1 MTFGKPRRAD
11 GRRPASAGDAG
22 IGELLR
28 RSLSHEAGTVEVAPD
43 ALGRIRE
50 RIERRRAPWWL
61 PAPGLRVAAV
71 AAVAVATVAAVVVGL
86 DAGLPHPGT
95 TGLSGTGRVTG
106 GGSPAGRPVATANLP
121 VYYLGPAS
129 EGGRLYREYH
139 QIPVSGASVTARVE
153 AAVGAMLG
161 LPPSDPDY
169 RSPWPDGAR
178 VAGVSVDG
186 PTVTV
191 DLTGAAT
198 GDIDPGTARMA
209 LEQLVW
215 TATAASVPPGRSAGL
230 TGVRLRVDGRAVTE
244 LWGVP
249 VPGQPLHRRAAV
261 DVLAPIWVIDPQQ
274 GATEGHDFTV
284 NLAGIV
290 PEATMRLR
298 IRTAGGAVVSDQSV
312 HLSTGAPQVGAASV
326 KITGLPAGSYTVEGY
341 LVSERD
347 GSERWADDHRFTVG

>member
-1 MTFGKPRRAD
+1 MTFGEPRRAH
-11 GRRPASAGDAG
+11 GRRPAGADDPG

-28 RSLSHEAGTVEVAPD
+28 RSLSHEAGAVEVVPD

-50 RIERRRAPWWL
+50 RIDRRRAPRWL
-61 PAPGLRVAAV
+61 PAPGLRVASV
-71 AAVAVATVAAVVVGL
+71 AAVAAAAVAAVVGL

-95 TGLSGTGRVTG
+95 AGLSGTGRVTG
-106 GGSPAGRPVATANLP
+106 GGSSAGRPVPTANLP

-129 EGGRLYREYH
+129 SGGRLYREYH
-139 QIPVSGASVTARVE
+139 RIPVSGASVTARIE

-161 LPPSDPDY
+161 LPASDPDY
-169 RSPWPDGAR
+169 RSPWPAGAR

-186 PTVTV
+186 PTASVE
-191 DLTGAAT
+191 LTGAAT
-198 GDIDPGTARMA
+198 NDVDPDTARMA

-215 TATAASVPPGRSAGL
+215 TATAASVPAGRSAGL
-230 TGVRLRVDGRAVTE
+230 TGVRLRMDGRAVTQ

-298 IRTAGGAVVSDQSV
+298 IRAASGAVVNDRSV
-312 HLSTGAPQVGAASV
+312 HLNKGAPQVGMASV
-326 KITGLPAGSYTVEGY
+326 KITGLPTGSYIVEGY

-347 GSERWADDHRFTVG
+347 GSQQRADDHRFTVG